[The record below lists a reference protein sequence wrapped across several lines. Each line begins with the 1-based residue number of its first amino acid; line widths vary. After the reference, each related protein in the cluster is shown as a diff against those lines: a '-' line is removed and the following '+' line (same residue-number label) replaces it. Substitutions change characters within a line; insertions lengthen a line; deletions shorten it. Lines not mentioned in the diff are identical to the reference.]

1 MGAGRSLSRL
11 LRMRLLRIIAVFVVL
26 GALGLSP
33 SKAQAQEGDV
43 NDPME
48 YVNRGILDANLFLDR
63 MAFKPLTQGYRF
75 VFPEMVRKSIRNAL
89 RNLLAPTILANDLL
103 QGKFERGATTVGRF
117 TINST
122 VGVVGLFDIASG
134 WSLES
139 HVEDFGQTM
148 AVWGVPEGP
157 YLMLP
162 LLGPSN
168 PRDLVGALVDSFAD
182 PFRFAANH
190 EDKDWITFARS
201 GLIAI
206 DRREQNIERFDD
218 LRRTAID
225 LYATIRS
232 LYRQD
237 RLDKIHDGKLPLDGE
252 GSPSGYTYMDF
263 ENGD

>member
-1 MGAGRSLSRL
+1 MPLF
-11 LRMRLLRIIAVFVVL
+11 RIITVFIVL
-26 GALGLSP
+26 GVVGFSP
-33 SKAQAQEGDV
+33 WKVYAQEGDE

-48 YVNRGILDANLFLDR
+48 YVNRGILDANMFLDR
-63 MAFKPLTQGYRF
+63 TAFRPLAQGYRF
-75 VFPEMVRKSIRNAL
+75 IFPEIIRDSVRNAL

-103 QGKFERGATTVGRF
+103 QGKFERGATTIMRF

-122 VGVVGLFDIASG
+122 VGVVGLFDIATS
-134 WSLES
+134 WDIEP
-139 HVEDFGQTM
+139 HVEDFGQTL

-168 PRDLVGALVDSFAD
+168 PRDLVGGLVDSFAD
-182 PFRFAANH
+182 PFRIAANH
-190 EDKDWITFARS
+190 EDKNWTNFTRA

-206 DRREQNIERFDD
+206 DRREQQIERFED

-252 GSPSGYTYMDF
+252 GSPFGYTYMDF